1 MFENNQTW
9 EIGQPKTPIDV
20 FFNDTEANEVVQEV
34 LPDKEVQ
41 LPFLTNFM
49 GT

>member
-34 LPDKEVQ
+34 LPDK
-41 LPFLTNFM
+41 
-49 GT
+49 